1 MVTRLQVK
9 VKGFF
14 KIGVRLSAESQ
25 PKPTGDGALNPTSK
39 VVSPLL
45 VLISVLVGVEALA
58 LIAGAIYF
66 LSRIFLETPENLM
79 GAVVI
84 FAITAVIGLGVS
96 ISAIA
101 LGRAKS
107 WSRGAIVTWQILQ
120 FFVATSFIQ
129 GIEAWQ
135 PVGWAL
141 AALSVVVTV
150 LLFLPKTTQAFT
162 RASQDSR

>member
-1 MVTRLQVK
+1 MVTCLQVK

-14 KIGVRLSAESQ
+14 KIGVRLSAESH
-25 PKPTGDGALNPTSK
+25 PEPTGDGAINPISK
-39 VVSPLL
+39 IVSPLL
-45 VLISVLVGVEALA
+45 VLISVLVGAEALA
-58 LIAGAIYF
+58 LIAGALYF

-84 FAITAVIGLGVS
+84 FAITAVIAVGVS
-96 ISAIA
+96 IAAIA
-101 LGRAKS
+101 VGRAKS

-129 GIEAWQ
+129 GIAVWQ

-141 AALSVVVTV
+141 VALSIVVAV

-162 RASQDSR
+162 RTSQDSN

>member
-1 MVTRLQVK
+1 MVTCLQVK

-14 KIGVRLSAESQ
+14 KIGVRLSEESQ
-25 PKPTGDGALNPTSK
+25 PEPTGDGALNPSSK

-45 VLISVLVGVEALA
+45 VLISALVGLEAVA
-58 LIAGAIYF
+58 LITGALYF
-66 LSRIFLETPENLM
+66 LSRILLETPENLM

-84 FAITAVIGLGVS
+84 FAITALIALGVS
-96 ISAIA
+96 IAAIA
-101 LGRAKS
+101 VGRAKS

-141 AALSVVVTV
+141 AALSVVVAV
-150 LLFLPKTTQAFT
+150 LLFLPKTTQAIT
-162 RASQDSR
+162 RASQDSH